1 MSRLEYC
8 KFSNEDLE
16 AVAEIS
22 RAYRRQ
28 FHLSRLQLA
37 VMLDCDASRI
47 VDIEN
52 CRDPHSD
59 RLVDAVFALAEDLEE
74 GAADDD

>member
-1 MSRLEYC
+1 MSRLGYC

-16 AVAEIS
+16 AAAGIS

-37 VMLDCDASRI
+37 VMLDCHPARLADL
-47 VDIEN
+47 EN
-52 CRDPHSD
+52 CRDPQLD
-59 RLVDAVFALAEDLEE
+59 WLVDSVFAIAEDLE
-74 GAADDD
+74 

>member
-1 MSRLEYC
+1 MSRLVYC

-16 AVAEIS
+16 AAAAVS

-37 VMLDCDASRI
+37 VMLDTRPARI
-47 VDIEN
+47 ADLEN
-52 CRDPHSD
+52 SRDPQSD
-59 RLVDAVFALAEDLEE
+59 WLVDAVFALAEDL
-74 GAADDD
+74 D

>member
-16 AVAEIS
+16 AAAEIS

-28 FHLSRLQLA
+28 FHLSRVQLA
-37 VMLDCDASRI
+37 VMLDCDLTRLT
-47 VDIEN
+47 DLEQ
-52 CRDPHSD
+52 CRDPQSD
-59 RLVDAVFALAEDLEE
+59 WLVDAVFALAEDL
-74 GAADDD
+74 D

>member
-16 AVAEIS
+16 AAAEIS

-28 FHLSRLQLA
+28 FHLSRVQLA
-37 VMLDCDASRI
+37 VMLDTDTSRI
-47 VDIEN
+47 NDLEH
-52 CRDPHSD
+52 CRDPRSD
-59 RLVDAVFALAEDLEE
+59 RLVDAVFALAEDL
-74 GAADDD
+74 D

>member
-16 AVAEIS
+16 AAAGIA

-37 VMLDCDASRI
+37 VMLDCEPSRI
-47 VDIEN
+47 ADLEQ
-52 CRDPHSD
+52 CRDPRSD
-59 RLVDAVFALAEDLEE
+59 RVVDAVFALAEDL
-74 GAADDD
+74 D

>member
-16 AVAEIS
+16 AAAEIS

-37 VMLDCDASRI
+37 VMLDSDPSRI
-47 VDIEN
+47 LDIEQ

-74 GAADDD
+74 DVVDE

>member
-37 VMLDCDASRI
+37 VMLDCEPRRI

-52 CRDPHSD
+52 CRDPQSD

-74 GAADDD
+74 GSASDD